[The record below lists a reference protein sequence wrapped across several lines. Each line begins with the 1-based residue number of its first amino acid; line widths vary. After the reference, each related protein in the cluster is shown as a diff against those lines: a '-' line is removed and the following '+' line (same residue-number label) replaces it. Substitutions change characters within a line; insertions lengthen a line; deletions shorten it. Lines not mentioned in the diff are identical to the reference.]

1 MEITFIPDI
10 EFYKMLKSGKDVK
23 NFGVRKGF
31 YIEKQLDEDR
41 VIEFTISTPVI
52 DRANDIVNV
61 EGWKLDNYM
70 KNPVVLWAHC

>member
-1 MEITFIPDI
+1 MLIPSILLAVVVKFQLRGEKMEITFIPDI

-41 VIEFTISTPVI
+41 VIEFTIST
-52 DRANDIVNV
+52 R
-61 EGWKLDNYM
+61 
-70 KNPVVLWAHC
+70 